1 MFEDQVD
8 LTGTIMALMPK
19 ELVMSGVT
27 DPGVNTG
34 IRLAI
39 RKEGSLINVYIAGK
53 SMEDADL
60 IGSIHLRLASDWPD
74 LFERWESVFTEA
86 VSRSVEKSLGVT
98 PTLVERPVPQHE
110 KSGSA

>member
-8 LTGTIMALMPK
+8 LSGTILALTRK
-19 ELVMSGVT
+19 DLVMSGVT

-39 RKEGSLINVYIAGK
+39 RKEGSALNVYIAGK

-60 IGSIHLRLASDWPD
+60 IGSIHLRIASAWPD
-74 LFERWESVFTEA
+74 LLERWESVFTDA

-110 KSGSA
+110 KSGTA